1 MRGRIVSAAG
11 LLVTIAVLGAAWWF
25 LAPPQLGG
33 RTSYAVTFGVSMEPH
48 FHHGDLVVLRR
59 QSNYAV
65 GDVVAYYSHDLRRNV
80 LHRIIAIHGDHYTFK
95 GDNNDFVDPEH
106 PTKADLVGSE
116 WLHIP
121 RAGSWLG
128 ALHNPVDAA
137 VAAGI
142 AVLLLVLSGGGSAA
156 RRRRQG
162 RAPRRDGE
170 DRPKPRARPR
180 LPDASLGFTVSALG
194 AGAVV
199 AAAALGAVVYSKPLH
214 RSLVWANLYVQHGA
228 FGYSAPVRAGATYQ
242 QTVVTSG
249 EPVYVR
255 LVHRLPV
262 SFRYR
267 LEAAQA
273 RRVSGTLGLDAV
285 LRDDDGW
292 RYTIPLAAPR
302 PFTGTAA
309 VAHGVLDLDRVQQVI
324 AAFEQDTGAHNTLYH
339 VGLDAHVEV
348 HGTVSDRPLS
358 TTFAPT
364 LALDLD
370 QVRLAVASGSE
381 LRRAQ
386 GGSGTRDETTTLH
399 GFGRTVTVA
408 RARGIATVLGLVGL
422 ALAGVGGLLMVLAT
436 RDHEVAA
443 IRRRYEDWIVDV
455 VPSERPNVDER
466 FVASMEALARL
477 AERYDRLILHERRAD
492 GDAFL
497 VEDGGIV
504 FTYAVAAR

>member
-1 MRGRIVSAAG
+1 VLITV
-11 LLVTIAVLGAAWWF
+11 VVLGASWWY

-33 RTSYAVTFGVSMEPH
+33 RTSYAVTFGISMEPH

-59 QSNYAV
+59 QSSYAV

-80 LHRIIAIHGDHYTFK
+80 LHRIIAIHGERYTFK
-95 GDNNDFVDPEH
+95 GDNNGFVDPEH

-116 WLHIP
+116 WLHLP
-121 RAGSWLG
+121 RVGDWLG

-137 VAAGI
+137 IAAGI
-142 AVLLLVLSGGGSAA
+142 LVLLLGLSGGGGEAH
-156 RRRRQG
+156 RRRQG

-170 DRPKPRARPR
+170 ERPKVQTRRPQ
-180 LPDASLGFTVSALG
+180 LPDASLGFTVAALG

-199 AAAALGAVVYSKPLH
+199 AAAALAVIAFSKPLH
-214 RSLVWANLYVQHGA
+214 RSLVWENLYVQHGT
-228 FGYSAPVRAGATYQ
+228 FGYAAPVQAGATYQ
-242 QTVVTSG
+242 QTEVASG
-249 EPVYVR
+249 EPVYLR

-267 LEAAQA
+267 LEAAQPHG
-273 RRVSGTLGLDAV
+273 VSGTLAFDAV

-292 RYTIPLAAPR
+292 RYTIPLAPPA
-302 PFTGTAA
+302 PFTGTSA

-339 VGLDAHVEV
+339 VGLDAHVAV
-348 HGTVSDRPLS
+348 HGTVAERPLS
-358 TTFAPT
+358 ATFAPS
-364 LALDLD
+364 LALNLD
-370 QVRLAVASGSE
+370 QVRLAVASGSD

-386 GGSGTRDETTTLH
+386 GGAGTRDETTTLH
-399 GFGRTVTVA
+399 GFSRTVTVA

-422 ALAGVGGLLMVLAT
+422 ALAGVGGLLMLLAA

-455 VPSERPNVDER
+455 VPGERSNVDER
-466 FVASMEALARL
+466 RVASMEALARL
-477 AERYDRLILHERRAD
+477 AEQYDRLILHERRAD